1 MILEVKDLTKSYQNK
16 TVVDQVSFS
25 LLEGEAYGLL
35 GPNGA
40 GKSTTIGMIFGLVR
54 PDGGMIMV
62 DGINAWQKPLL
73 AKRRLGYVPQDIAL
87 YGDLSAQENLMFWG
101 RMYDLSGSLLKERV
115 HSALDVVGLSDRA
128 RDKVQTFSGGMKRR
142 VNIAAALLHNPKILI
157 MDEPTVG
164 IDPQSRSYILETV
177 KKLNAEG
184 MTVIYTS
191 HYMEEVECLCTRV
204 GIIDHGKIIAQGTL
218 AQLRSIVG
226 EAGQVTFILK
236 GYSENFLARVRALP
250 QIIQATL
257 KDDKLVVTSS
267 EPAHALA
274 AVAGLLAG
282 NGAELQKVEILEA
295 NLEAVFLHLTGRALR
310 D

>member
-1 MILEVKDLTKSYQNK
+1 MILTVDTLKKTYNGK
-16 TVVDQVSFS
+16 TVVDDVSFS
-25 LLEGEAYGLL
+25 LKEGEAYGLL

-54 PDGGMIMV
+54 PDGGTVTV
-62 DGINAWQKPLL
+62 DGLDAWKRPLE

-87 YGDLSAQENLMFWG
+87 YGDLSAVENLKFWG

-115 HSALDVVGLSDRA
+115 ATALEIVGLTDRA
-128 RDKVQTFSGGMKRR
+128 GDKVDTFSGGMKRR
-142 VNIAAALLHNPKILI
+142 INIAAALLHEPKVLI

-184 MTVIYTS
+184 ITVIYTS
-191 HYMEEVECLCTRV
+191 HYMEEVEFLCGRI
-204 GIIDHGKIIAQGTL
+204 GIIDQGKLIAQGDL
-218 AQLRSIVG
+218 QELRSIVG
-226 EAGQVTFILK
+226 EAGQVNFTLRGARDGFLK
-236 GYSENFLARVRALP
+236 KISELP
-250 QIIQATL
+250 QVMQATL
-257 KDDKLVVTSS
+257 QEDRLVVTSRN
-267 EPAHALA
+267 PADALA
-274 AVAGLLAG
+274 AVAGVLAG
-282 NGAELQKVEILEA
+282 AGVELLKVEVHEP